1 MWCNFFVVQHKHE
14 TKQSHSAVL
23 HFHKKRSSRMG
34 WELKFIRLY
43 IRPISSPPLPF
54 HNPSRHLMSHTSRSS
69 MARPINL
76 TLWALHPSIYP
87 YFHKTICWFIYGP
100 PHQSSS
106 NPSILPAVF
115 HFGIRSPINPPI
127 DISIHPQILASTV
140 QQSRSSFS

>member
-43 IRPISSPPLPF
+43 IRPISSPSLPS
-54 HNPSRHLMSHTSRSS
+54 HNPPRHLMSHTSSSS

-76 TLWALHPSIYP
+76 TLWAIHPSVYP
-87 YFHKTICWFIYGP
+87 SVDSFTLSSIHPSSHLPFRDSFT
-100 PHQSSS
+100 HQSTDRYIHSPPKQSISS
-106 NPSILPAVF
+106 FIQSSIRPSIL
-115 HFGIRSPINPPI
+115 RSFQPSV
-127 DISIHPQILASTV
+127 D
-140 QQSRSSFS
+140 